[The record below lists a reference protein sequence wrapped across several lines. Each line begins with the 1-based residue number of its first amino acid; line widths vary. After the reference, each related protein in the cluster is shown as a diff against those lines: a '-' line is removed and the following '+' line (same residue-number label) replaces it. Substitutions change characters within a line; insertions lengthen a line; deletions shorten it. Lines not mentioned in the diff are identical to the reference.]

1 MNDSRFV
8 LAEFSLENSY
18 MGADLEYSCHHYRHG
33 ATKTAIDSY
42 IDAAAAL
49 AQFSLDNPYLGQ
61 IWSTRVIIAGI
72 VSIVAR
78 IDSWH
83 NSRFLTIPTWSIR
96 VLPSV
101 IITSRTMR
109 EGRVC
114 GANQSCP
121 CVFNLSTTPKQS

>member
-49 AQFSLDNPYLGQ
+49 AQFSLDNPYLEQ
-61 IWSTRVIIAGI
+61 IWSIIAGI

-78 IDSWH
+78 IDSNIDNPYLEH
-83 NSRFLTIPTWSIR
+83 LSPA
-96 VLPSV
+96 LPV
-101 IITSRTMR
+101 IIT
-109 EGRVC
+109 
-114 GANQSCP
+114 
-121 CVFNLSTTPKQS
+121 K